1 MFHKMTLTGILA
13 LALVAAPITAPAAL
27 AKDNVDRLLLGL
39 TALGVIS
46 VIANEAK
53 KSDHQPTYVR
63 PAPQPRHHYKPHYH
77 GKKHYQAQRP
87 VKHHFTPPANC
98 LRKKWTQNGWVKF
111 YNQACVN
118 KYRPANH
125 HGHYRR

>member
-46 VIANEAK
+46 VIANEAS
-53 KSDHQPTYVR
+53 KSNHQPTYVR
-63 PAPQPRHHYKPHYH
+63 PAPQPRYQPHYH
-77 GKKHYQAQRP
+77 GGKHYHAQRP
-87 VKHHFTPPANC
+87 HKPHFTPPANC

-111 YNQACVN
+111 YNRACVN
-118 KYRPANH
+118 KYRPAH
-125 HGHYRR
+125 KHGHYRR

>member
-46 VIANEAK
+46 VIANEAN
-53 KSDHQPTYVR
+53 KSNHQPTYVR
-63 PAPQPRHHYKPHYH
+63 PAPKPQPRYQSHYH

-87 VKHHFTPPANC
+87 VKRHVTPPANC

-118 KYRPANH
+118 KYRPSSK